1 MNRMILVIFSLFTLI
16 LTVSAMNYNVRAD
29 NNVWRISD
37 TNKSGSFSELK
48 QNVSIDNSCQKKCCY
63 NKSK

>member
-1 MNRMILVIFSLFTLI
+1 MNRMILVIFSFFTLI
-16 LTVSAMNYNVRAD
+16 LTVSAMNYNVHAY

-37 TNKSGSFSELK
+37 TNKPGSFSDLK
-48 QNVSIDNSCQKKCCY
+48 QNVSLDNSCQKKCCY

>member
-1 MNRMILVIFSLFTLI
+1 MNRMILVISSFFTLI

-48 QNVSIDNSCQKKCCY
+48 ENVSLDNSCQKKCCY

>member
-1 MNRMILVIFSLFTLI
+1 MNRMILVIFSFFTLI

-48 QNVSIDNSCQKKCCY
+48 QNVSLDNSCQKKCCY

>member
-1 MNRMILVIFSLFTLI
+1 MNRMILVIFSFFTLI

-37 TNKSGSFSELK
+37 TNKSGSFSTLK
-48 QNVSIDNSCQKKCCY
+48 QYVSLDNSCQKKCCY